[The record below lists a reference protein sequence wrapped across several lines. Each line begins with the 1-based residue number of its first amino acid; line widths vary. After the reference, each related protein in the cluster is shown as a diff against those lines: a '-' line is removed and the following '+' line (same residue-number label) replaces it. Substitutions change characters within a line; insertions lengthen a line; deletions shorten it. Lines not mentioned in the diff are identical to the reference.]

1 MGASFT
7 KFKDRIWHIVD
18 RGTKGLATAPK
29 PLQDAGYSVV
39 RGLLWLAYILPG
51 SPLHGTAASL
61 SREVEQGPPRKLYGG
76 FVERFL
82 LALRRMEL
90 LRLGKTDAIDQ
101 LLTIPDQARLDQ
113 CLKDN
118 NGVMMVMPH
127 CHASVL
133 MVRALSVR
141 YPTLMLI
148 REPAKATRAETQR
161 PYYTHIGCEL
171 FDVRRNSGAL
181 VARAVL
187 NALRQGKIVV
197 GVVDRITEAPPA
209 DEPVRKSDDTVRAT
223 VFGQPAGFVGWPA
236 RFAAKCN
243 APILPVMVEQTTDA
257 LTVHFGEVIT
267 ATDPLTTTQN
277 WVTELEQLLRRF
289 PCDWGF
295 VYDKHWARILRR

>member
-7 KFKDRIWHIVD
+7 KFKDRIWFTVD
-18 RGTKGLATAPK
+18 RGTKSLATAPK
-29 PLQDAGYSVV
+29 PVQDAGYGVM
-39 RGLLWLAYILPG
+39 RGILWLAYYLPG
-51 SPLHGTAASL
+51 APLRSTAASL
-61 SREVEQGPPRKLYGG
+61 ARAVDQGPARKLYGG

-90 LRLGKTDAIDQ
+90 LRLGKTDIIDQ
-101 LLTIPDQARLDQ
+101 LLIIPDQARLDQ
-113 CLKDN
+113 CLSDG

-133 MVRALSVR
+133 SVRALAAR

-148 REPAKATRAETQR
+148 REPAKESRAETQR
-161 PYYTHIGCEL
+161 PYYTHIGCDL
-171 FDVRRNSGAL
+171 FDVRRNSDAL

-197 GVVDRITEAPPA
+197 GVVDRIKETPPL
-209 DEPVRKSDDTVRAT
+209 DDPIRKSDDTVRAT

-243 APILPVMVEQTTDA
+243 APILPVMIEQTDDA
-257 LTVHFGEVIT
+257 LTMHLGEVI
-267 ATDPLTTTQN
+267 APTDPVATTQS
-277 WVTELEQLLRRF
+277 WVAGLEQLLRRF

-295 VYDKHWARILRR
+295 VYDKNWAKILRR